1 MKNKPFGCNCMT
13 NLKITLQLYAVF
25 GKTEHSAPTVCKTA
39 GSPSTKRPQGHGF
52 TDVTFTNPAYLP
64 IEVDVELAEKLK

>member
-25 GKTEHSAPTVCKTA
+25 GKTEHSAPTVCKTT

-52 TDVTFTNPAYLP
+52 TDVTFTNPANLP